1 MADLVGTRVS
11 SGNSNAA
18 SGRAIPQPDSA
29 PKERV
34 IKGLTGGAVAGFI
47 VDLSKYR
54 LEDVETGKLLLDSDN
69 PRFLH
74 LQLGGK
80 RTLDQEALV
89 KEIEGDDA
97 TITLSKAVAKEGIL
111 NPIVV
116 KPQAGKYLVIDGNR
130 RAVTMMLLHREGNKA
145 PKGVT
150 YSRIPAY
157 IIPEST
163 SATDVEVLKGVLQEG
178 QKSWGRFNDAAYVR
192 RLRTVYKMEYEDIAD
207 RLQLSVREV
216 KQRIED
222 FALFEAYAK
231 KTGDTDEGRF
241 SYFADAPKPVREWW
255 EKSDK
260 NMQTYYDLIRPGSK
274 NHKIRSVATAGGLRD
289 FSKLL
294 NDEEALTALIEDPNV
309 DMDAAMEIARENDV
323 KLSAP
328 FLRQVGSLAAKLR
341 DLEDA
346 QLQLLKHEPKL
357 KVDLEGLKKACEKV
371 LKRLE

>member
-1 MADLVGTRVS
+1 M
-11 SGNSNAA
+11 
-18 SGRAIPQPDSA
+18 
-29 PKERV
+29 
-34 IKGLTGGAVAGFI
+34 
-47 VDLSKYR
+47 SKYR
-54 LEDVETGKLLLDSDN
+54 LEDVPTEKLLLDPDN

-74 LQLGGK
+74 LQLAEK
-80 RTLDQEALV
+80 RTLNQGSLIG
-89 KEIEGDDA
+89 EIEADDA
-97 TITLSKAVAKEGIL
+97 TITLSKAVAKEGVL

-116 KPQAGKYLVIDGNR
+116 KPQGGGYLVIDGNR
-130 RAVTMMLLHREGNKA
+130 RAVTMMLLHREGQKPPA
-145 PKGVT
+145 GV
-150 YSRIPAY
+150 SFSKIPAY
-157 IIPEST
+157 IIPETT
-163 SATDVEVLKGVLQEG
+163 SPTDVEVLKGVLQEG

-231 KTGDTDEGRF
+231 KTGDTEESRF

-260 NMQTYYDLIRPGSK
+260 NLETYYDLIRPGSK
-274 NHKIRSVATAGGLRD
+274 RHKIRSVATSGGLRD
-289 FSKLL
+289 FAKILK
-294 NDEEALTALIEDPNV
+294 DEDALSALIEDPNV
-309 DMDAAMEIARENDV
+309 DVDAAMEIARENDV
-323 KLSAP
+323 KLAAP

-357 KVDLEGLKKACEKV
+357 KVDLEALKKACERV